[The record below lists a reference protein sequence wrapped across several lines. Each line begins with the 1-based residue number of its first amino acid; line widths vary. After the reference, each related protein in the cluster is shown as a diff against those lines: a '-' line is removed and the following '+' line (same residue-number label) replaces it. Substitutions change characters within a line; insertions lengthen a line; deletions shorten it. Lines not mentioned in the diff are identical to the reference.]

1 MIYKILEGI
10 AIMIDPDAGLGLP
23 SSSVNSQYFI
33 IAAHCRIYGVE
44 LVDIESWGVGCVE
57 SEC

>member
-1 MIYKILEGI
+1 
-10 AIMIDPDAGLGLP
+10 MIDPDAGLGLP
-23 SSSVNSQYFI
+23 SSSVNSQYFV